1 MATIEIFRLKYGYN
15 VFGCD
20 SSPFSSVQCRI
31 VNLDKQYCMSPY
43 CYTQRIQNNA
53 SLINFNYK

>member
-1 MATIEIFRLKYGYN
+1 MVICT

-20 SSPFSSVQCRI
+20 SSNFSNVQCGI

-43 CYTQRIQNNA
+43 CYTQRIKTT
-53 SLINFNYK
+53 IV